1 MQICVGYAVRFMLP
15 ELYEPFELVQITVL
29 PFSMTGN
36 AQMVRFKLE
45 SELVA
50 ANSIGESFLFPTGTC
65 TREQDMRVCNI
76 RNIELHRKAITCA
89 EGLLTEED
97 ELPDLCKKSAT
108 IVTPMRQEYVYHEL
122 ESRVSVFLHVKENF
136 TITCGEKVS
145 QHCLGKGLN
154 SVLLPVGCDA
164 VTAELRIMARV

>member
-1 MQICVGYAVRFMLP
+1 
-15 ELYEPFELVQITVL
+15 
-29 PFSMTGN
+29 
-36 AQMVRFKLE
+36 
-45 SELVA
+45 
-50 ANSIGESFLFPTGTC
+50 
-65 TREQDMRVCNI
+65 MRVCNI

-136 TITCGEKVS
+136 TITCGEK
-145 QHCLGKGLN
+145 
-154 SVLLPVGCDA
+154 SVATLSGERLKQCFVA
-164 VTAELRIMARV
+164 SRV